1 MGIGP
6 VMLDVVGK
14 TLTPEDE
21 ARLKHPLVG
30 GVILF
35 ARNYESP
42 SQLAELTA
50 SIRALRTPP
59 LLISVDHEG
68 GRVQR
73 FRTGFTKIPPMREL
87 GKLYDQHPKRAK
99 HLAEQ
104 VGYVLASE
112 LRACGVDFSF
122 TPVLDVDYGASSVI
136 GDRAFHAEP
145 QAIAEL
151 AHSLLIGLK
160 KGGMPTVGK
169 HFPGH
174 GYVCADSHL
183 EIPVDERSYT
193 DIEMCD
199 LIPFRQMVNFGLTA
213 VMPAHVIYPKVDPRP
228 AGFSKIWLK
237 DILRGELGFE
247 GCIFSDDL
255 SMEGAT
261 VAGGIVQRAEA
272 ALHAGADMVLVC
284 NKPESAD
291 ELLAGLKWEM
301 SAPIKARLAQMH
313 GKHHPKTLAQLHEDP
328 DFIKDLQDIS
338 KVGIR
343 EGELPLV

>member
-1 MGIGP
+1 MSNGP
-6 VMLDVVGK
+6 VMLDILGK
-14 TLTPEDE
+14 RLTPEDE
-21 ARLKHPLVG
+21 VRLRHPLVG

-50 SIRALRTPP
+50 SIHALRTPP
-59 LLISVDHEG
+59 LLIAVDHEG

-73 FRTGFTKIPPMREL
+73 FREGFTRIPPMREL
-87 GKLYDQHPKRAK
+87 GKEWDGHPRRAK
-99 HLAEQ
+99 HLAQQ
-104 VGYVLASE
+104 VGFVLASE

-136 GDRAFHAEP
+136 GDRAFHSDP

-151 AHSLLIGLK
+151 AHSLLLGLK
-160 KGGMPTVGK
+160 QGGMPTVGK

-174 GYVCADSHL
+174 GFVCADSHL
-183 EIPVDERSYT
+183 EIPVDERHYT
-193 DIEMCD
+193 DIELCD
-199 LIPFRQMVNFGLTA
+199 LIPFRQMVNYGLTA
-213 VMPAHVIYPKVDPRP
+213 VMPAHVIYPKVDFLP

-272 ALHAGADMVLVC
+272 ALNAGCDMVLVC
-284 NKPESAD
+284 NRPDSAD

-301 SAPIKARLAQMH
+301 TAQSRARLAQMH
-313 GKHHPKTLAQLHEDP
+313 GRPHPKTLMQLHEEAE
-328 DFIKDLQDIS
+328 FIKALHE
-338 KVGIR
+338 VAGIGMR
-343 EGELPLV
+343 EGELPLI

>member
-1 MGIGP
+1 MGNGP
-6 VMLDVVGK
+6 VMLDVLGK
-14 TLTPEDE
+14 RLTAEDE
-21 ARLKHPLVG
+21 ARLRHPMVG

-42 SQLAELTA
+42 AQLAELTA
-50 SIRALRTPP
+50 SIHALRTPP
-59 LLISVDHEG
+59 LLIAVDHEG

-73 FRTGFTKIPPMREL
+73 FREGFTRIPPMREL
-87 GKLYDQHPKRAK
+87 GKEWDEHPKRAR
-99 HLAEQ
+99 HLAQQ

-136 GDRAFHAEP
+136 GDRAFHSEA

-151 AHSLLIGLK
+151 AHSLLLGLRQ
-160 KGGMPTVGK
+160 GGMPTVGK

-174 GYVCADSHL
+174 GFVPADSHL

-193 DIEMCD
+193 DIELCD
-199 LIPFRQMVNFGLTA
+199 LIPFRQMVSFGLTA

-228 AGFSKIWLK
+228 AGFSDIWLK
-237 DILRGELGFE
+237 NILRGELGFE

-272 ALHAGADMVLVC
+272 ALNAGCDMVLVC
-284 NKPESAD
+284 NKPDSAD

-301 SAPIKARLAQMH
+301 SAQSRARLAQMH
-313 GKHHPKTLAQLHEDP
+313 GRPHPSTLAQLHENAE
-328 DFIKDLQDIS
+328 FVKALQE
-338 KVGIR
+338 VGGIGVR